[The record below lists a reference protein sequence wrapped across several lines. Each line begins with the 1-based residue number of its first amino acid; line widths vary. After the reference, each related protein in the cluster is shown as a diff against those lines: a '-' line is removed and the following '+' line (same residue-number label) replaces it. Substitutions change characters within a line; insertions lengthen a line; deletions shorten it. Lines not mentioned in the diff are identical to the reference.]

1 MITDAST
8 EALKMTL
15 GGNLLGPDDPAF
27 DEVRQVWNGMID
39 RRPALIARCR
49 GTADVV
55 ATVAF
60 ARKQDLPI
68 SVRGGGHNVAGT
80 AVGDNSLM
88 IDLSLMRTVIV
99 DANAR
104 VARVQGGALLQDVD
118 RETQVHGLATPT
130 GLVSKTGIAGLCLNG
145 GLGWLRRKH
154 GLTCDNLIG
163 AEVVTGNGEV
173 VYTSE
178 TSNPELLWG
187 LRGGGGNFGV
197 VTTFEFRLHPVGP
210 EVAFTF
216 VGYPADDRRR
226 CYEAYRDF
234 TQHAPDEVSTLVTSI
249 TVPDDPAFPVP
260 DARGK
265 PAIAFLGVSLGAP
278 EAGEAAMAPLRRV
291 AAPLFDLSGTMR
303 WVDIQSLLDA
313 NFPAGGLYYWK
324 GRPLTAAALGDAG
337 IDMLVDYAE
346 RRPSPLTALVIWH
359 LGGAIRRVDE
369 NGTAYGGRGA
379 EYMLAAESIWSD
391 RADDE
396 SNIAWSRNAVDDF
409 ARFGY
414 GDGLYLNYPGFLE
427 NQDEETRATFGQ
439 KYARLQALKAS
450 CDPQNLFRFNSNITP
465 A

>member
-1 MITDAST
+1 MNTDADT
-8 EALKMTL
+8 EALKTSL

-27 DEVRQVWNGMID
+27 TERRRVWNGMID
-39 RRPALIARCR
+39 RRPAFIARCR

-55 ATVAF
+55 AAVAF
-60 ARKQDLPI
+60 ARKRGLPI

-80 AVGDNSLM
+80 AVGDDSLM

-99 DANAR
+99 DPGAR

-130 GLVSKTGIAGLCLNG
+130 GLVSKTGIAGLCLSG
-145 GLGWLRRKH
+145 GLGWMRRKY

-173 VYTSE
+173 VHTSE
-178 TSNPELLWG
+178 AENPELLWG

-210 EVAFTF
+210 EVAVTF
-216 VGYPADDRRR
+216 VGYPADDRRK
-226 CYEAYRDF
+226 CYEAFRDF
-234 TQHAPDEVSTLVTSI
+234 TRSAPEEIATLVTAI

-265 PAIAFLGVSLGAP
+265 PAIAFLGVYVGDPA
-278 EAGEAAMAPLRRV
+278 AGESAMAPLRRV
-291 AAPLFDLSGTMR
+291 TEPLFDLSGTMR

-313 NFPAGGLYYWK
+313 NFPDGGLYYWK

-337 IDMLVDYAE
+337 IDMLIDYAE

-369 NGTAYGGRGA
+369 NGTAYSGRDA

-396 SNIAWSRNAVDDF
+396 ANIAWSRSAVADF
-409 ARFGY
+409 ACYGC
-414 GDGLYLNYPGFLE
+414 GDGFYLNYPGFLE
-427 NQDEETRATFGQ
+427 NQDEDTRATFGQ